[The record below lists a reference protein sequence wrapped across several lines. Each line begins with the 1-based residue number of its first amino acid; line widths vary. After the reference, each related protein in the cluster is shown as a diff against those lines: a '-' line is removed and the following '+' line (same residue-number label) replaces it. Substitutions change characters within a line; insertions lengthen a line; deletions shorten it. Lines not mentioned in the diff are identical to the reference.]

1 MIDLNFIKS
10 NVEKLLIEHGYEL
23 AKFDFSKIGQDNILS
38 IEIDRE
44 QSISMDDIVEV
55 SELISNLLDEID
67 KSTDAYMLDVSSSGI
82 EKEIKTCNLKN
93 KINEYVSIELNEPI
107 KGINLITGTIID
119 ANDEEIT
126 VSYFLKGAPKKSVIN
141 IKNISIARKAIK
153 F

>member
-10 NVEKLLIEHGYEL
+10 NVEKLLNEHGYEL
-23 AKFDFSKIGQDNILS
+23 AKFDFSKMGHDNILS

-82 EKEIKTCNLKN
+82 EKEIKTCDLKS

-107 KGINLITGTIID
+107 KGVDLITGTIID

>member
-10 NVEKLLIEHGYEL
+10 NVEKLLNEHGYEL
-23 AKFDFSKIGQDNILS
+23 AKFDFSKMGQDNILS

-82 EKEIKTCNLKN
+82 EKEIKTCDLKN

-107 KGINLITGTIID
+107 KGVDIITGTIID

>member
-10 NVEKLLIEHGYEL
+10 NVEKLLNEHGYEL
-23 AKFDFSKIGQDNILS
+23 AKFDFSKMGQDNILS

-82 EKEIKTCNLKN
+82 EKEIKTCDLKN
-93 KINEYVSIELNEPI
+93 KINEYVSIKLNEPI
-107 KGINLITGTIID
+107 KGADLITGTIID

>member
-10 NVEKLLIEHGYEL
+10 NVEKLLNEHGYEL
-23 AKFDFSKIGQDNILS
+23 AKFDFSKMGQDNILS

-82 EKEIKTCNLKN
+82 QKEIKTCDLKN

-107 KGINLITGTIID
+107 KGVDLITGTIID

>member
-82 EKEIKTCNLKN
+82 EKEIKTCDLKN

-107 KGINLITGTIID
+107 KGVNLITGTIID

-126 VSYFLKGAPKKSVIN
+126 ISYFLKGAPKKSVIN

>member
-82 EKEIKTCNLKN
+82 EKEIKTCDLKN

-107 KGINLITGTIID
+107 KGVDLITGTIID

-126 VSYFLKGAPKKSVIN
+126 ISYFLKGAPKKSVIN

>member
-10 NVEKLLIEHGYEL
+10 NVEKLLNEHGYEL
-23 AKFDFSKIGQDNILS
+23 AKFDFSKMGQDNILS

-82 EKEIKTCNLKN
+82 EKEIKTCDLKN

-107 KGINLITGTIID
+107 KGVDLITGTIID

-126 VSYFLKGAPKKSVIN
+126 ISYFLKGAPKKSVIN

>member
-10 NVEKLLIEHGYEL
+10 NVEKLLNEHGYEL
-23 AKFDFSKIGQDNILS
+23 AKFDFSKMGQDNILS

-82 EKEIKTCNLKN
+82 EKEIKTCDLKN

-107 KGINLITGTIID
+107 KGVDLITGTIID

>member
-10 NVEKLLIEHGYEL
+10 NVEKLLNEHGYEL
-23 AKFDFSKIGQDNILS
+23 AKFDFSKMGQDNILS

-44 QSISMDDIVEV
+44 LSISMDDIVEV

-82 EKEIKTCNLKN
+82 EKEIKTCDLKN

-107 KGINLITGTIID
+107 KGVDIITGTIID

>member
-1 MIDLNFIKS
+1 MIDLELIKS
-10 NVEKLLIEHGYEL
+10 SVNNLLNDNGYEL
-23 AKFDFSKIGQDNILS
+23 AKFEFSKMGKDNILT

-44 QSISMDDIVEV
+44 ESISMDDIVKV

-82 EKEIKTCNLKN
+82 EKEIKKSDLKN
-93 KINEYVSIELNEPI
+93 KVNEFVSIELIEPV
-107 KGINLITGTIID
+107 KNVTSITGTIVD

-126 VSYFLKGAPKKSVIN
+126 VNYFLKGAPKKSVIN
-141 IKNISIARKAIK
+141 IKNISIVRKAIK

>member
-10 NVEKLLIEHGYEL
+10 NVEKLLNEHGYEL
-23 AKFDFSKIGQDNILS
+23 AKFDFSKMGHDNILS

-82 EKEIKTCNLKN
+82 EKEIKTCDLKN
-93 KINEYVSIELNEPI
+93 KINEYVSIELKEPI
-107 KGINLITGTIID
+107 KGVDLITGTIID
-119 ANDEEIT
+119 ASDEEIT

-141 IKNISIARKAIK
+141 IKNISIVRKAIK

>member
-10 NVEKLLIEHGYEL
+10 NVEKLLNERGYEL
-23 AKFDFSKIGQDNILS
+23 AKFDFSKMGQDNILS

-44 QSISMDDIVEV
+44 ESISMDDIVEV

-82 EKEIKTCNLKN
+82 EKEIKTCDLKN

-107 KGINLITGTIID
+107 KGVDLITGTIID

-126 VSYFLKGAPKKSVIN
+126 ISYFLKGAPKKSVIN